1 MPAPRVFDS
10 ERMLAIFLWEP
21 ENSKTRHLISRAT
34 YPAFVR
40 YRSTGP
46 LDVFYRHN
54 IPREFSAAE
63 GASAT
68 EESHSRSFLRVL
80 LISRSAD
87 IWGRGIAHDA
97 RHDCAS
103 TCVASGSRYATGP
116 FSTLDPDPSF

>member
-34 YPAFVR
+34 YQAFVR

-54 IPREFSAAE
+54 IPRKFAAAE

-68 EESHSRSFLRVL
+68 EESHSPYFF
-80 LISRSAD
+80 
-87 IWGRGIAHDA
+87 A
-97 RHDCAS
+97 RTIDL
-103 TCVASGSRYATGP
+103 TVVYDQQIFGGVA
-116 FSTLDPDPSF
+116 